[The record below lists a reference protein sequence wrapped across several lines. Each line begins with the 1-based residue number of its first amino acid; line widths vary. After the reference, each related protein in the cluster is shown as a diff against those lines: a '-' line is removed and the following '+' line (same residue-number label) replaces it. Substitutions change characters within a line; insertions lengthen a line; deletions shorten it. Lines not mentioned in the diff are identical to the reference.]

1 MLSNH
6 QLPITNYQ
14 IVIAGGGL
22 AGLTQAIA
30 LAHYGIE
37 STMVERGNHAN
48 HAQDTY
54 DGRTSFLSLGNQK
67 LYAAWGAWDAMRAH
81 AEPVK
86 DIRIVDGDSPM
97 FMHYSADEVG
107 VDCMGYIIENT
118 HLRRALI
125 KAVQVN
131 NLITVI
137 GNTAVEKAQ
146 ADAHFSN
153 ITLSNGQ
160 TLKAKLVIAA
170 EGKESPLRA
179 QAGIKTRDH
188 DYKQTAIICAF
199 AHEKHHQ
206 NIAIEKFLP
215 SGPFAV
221 LPMVGGFHSAI
232 VWSEKSERAPQFLA
246 MDDGAFVASVTERFT
261 DYLGALTLVSPR
273 WQYPLSLRFAETLY
287 AERLALVGDTAHF
300 IHPIA
305 GQGFNQSMKDIAE
318 LTKLIAERYRV
329 GLDIGTSELLQTYA
343 RNRRLD
349 NLQMIAAT
357 DGLNRL
363 FSNDL
368 KTTRIAR
375 RIGLRLVEKLPA
387 LKKGFIRH
395 AMAAK
400 QSA

>member
-1 MLSNH
+1 MK
-6 QLPITNYQ
+6 ITNNQ
-14 IVIAGGGL
+14 IIIAGGGL
-22 AGLTQAIA
+22 AGLTQALA
-30 LAHYGIE
+30 LTHYNIP
-37 STMVERGNHAN
+37 STMIERGNHAL
-48 HAQDTY
+48 HMQDGF
-54 DGRTSFLSLGNQK
+54 DGRTSFLSLGNQQ
-67 LYAAWGAWDAMRAH
+67 LYEKWGAWESMKAY
-81 AEPVK
+81 AEPIK
-86 DIRIVDGDSPM
+86 EIRIVDGNSPLFLHYDSE
-97 FMHYSADEVG
+97 DVG
-107 VDCMGYIIENT
+107 VDSMGYIIENT

-137 GNTAVEKAQ
+137 ENTAVEKAE

-179 QAGIKTRDH
+179 QAGIKTHDR
-188 DYKQTAIICAF
+188 DYKQTAIIAAF

-232 VWSEKSERAPQFLA
+232 VWSEKSELAPHFMA
-246 MDDGAFVASVTERFT
+246 MDDAAFTQAATERFT
-261 DYLGALTLVSPR
+261 DYLGKLTLASPR
-273 WQYPLSLRFAETLY
+273 WQYPLSLRFAERLY
-287 AERLALVGDTAHF
+287 AERLALIGDTAHF

-318 LTKLIAERYRV
+318 LSQLIAERHAV
-329 GLDIGTSELLQTYA
+329 GLDIGTSELLHTYA

-363 FSNDL
+363 FSNNL
-368 KTTRIAR
+368 KTARIAR
-375 RIGLRLVEKLPA
+375 RIGLELVEKLPI
-387 LKKGFIRH
+387 LKKGFMRH
-395 AMAAK
+395 AMTVK
-400 QSA
+400 KSA

>member
-1 MLSNH
+1 MHNNE
-6 QLPITNYQ
+6 QPTTNN
-14 IVIAGGGL
+14 IIIAGGGL

-30 LAHYGIE
+30 LGHYGIS
-37 STMVERGNHAN
+37 STIVERGNHAI
-48 HAQDTY
+48 HAQETY

-67 LYAAWGAWDAMRAH
+67 LYAQWGAWEDMKDH

-86 DIRIVDGDSPM
+86 DIRIVDGDSPL
-97 FMHYSADEVG
+97 FLHYSTEEVG

-125 KAVQVN
+125 KAVQAST
-131 NLITVI
+131 LITVI
-137 GNTAVEKAQ
+137 ENTAVEKAE

-170 EGKESPLRA
+170 EGKDSPLRS

-199 AHEKHHQ
+199 AHEKYHQ

-221 LPMVGGFHSAI
+221 LPLKGGYHSAI
-232 VWSEKSERAPQFLA
+232 VWSEKSELAPHFMA
-246 MDDGAFVASVTERFT
+246 MDDAAFVETVTERFT
-261 DYLGALTLVSPR
+261 DYLGKLTLASPR
-273 WQYPLSLRFAETLY
+273 WQYPLSLRFAESLY

-318 LTKLIAERYRV
+318 LSSLIAERYAV
-329 GLDIGTSELLQTYA
+329 GLDIGTSDMLKTYES
-343 RNRRLD
+343 NRRLD

-363 FSNDL
+363 FSNDI
-368 KTTRIAR
+368 KTVKLAR
-375 RIGLRLVEKLPA
+375 RIGLGLVEKLPA
-387 LKKGFIRH
+387 LKKGFMQH
-395 AMAAK
+395 AMTVRHY
-400 QSA
+400 

>member
-1 MLSNH
+1 MKT
-6 QLPITNYQ
+6 TNNEQ
-14 IVIAGGGL
+14 PTTNNVLIAGGGL
-22 AGLTQAIA
+22 AGLTQALA
-30 LAHYGIE
+30 LAHHGIA

-67 LYAAWGAWDAMRAH
+67 LYAAWGVWDRVEAH

-97 FMHYSADEVG
+97 FLHYSADEVG

-125 KAVQVN
+125 QAVQAN

-137 GNTAVEKAQ
+137 ENTAVEKAE

-153 ITLSNGQ
+153 IILSSGQ
-160 TLKAKLVIAA
+160 TIKAKLVIAA
-170 EGKESPLRA
+170 EGKESPLRT

-232 VWSEKSERAPQFLA
+232 VWSEKSELAPQFLS
-246 MDDGAFVASVTERFT
+246 MDDTAFVAAVTERFA
-261 DYLGALTLVSPR
+261 DYLGKLKLVSPR

-287 AERLALVGDTAHF
+287 AERLALIGDTAHF

-305 GQGFNQSMKDIAE
+305 GQGFNQSIKDIAE
-318 LTKLIAERYRV
+318 LTKLIAERYAV

-368 KTTRIAR
+368 KTVTIAR
-375 RIGLRLVEKLPA
+375 RIGLGLVEKLPA
-387 LKKGFIRH
+387 LKKGFMRH
-395 AMAAK
+395 AMTVK
-400 QSA
+400 KSA

>member
-1 MLSNH
+1 MSNH
-6 QLPITNYQ
+6 QLPITNNQ
-14 IVIAGGGL
+14 IIIAGGGL
-22 AGLTQAIA
+22 AGLTQALA
-30 LAHYGIE
+30 LAHYGIAC
-37 STMVERGNHAN
+37 TIVERGNHAN
-48 HAQDTY
+48 HAQDNY

-67 LYAAWGAWDAMRAH
+67 LYDTWGAWDGMKQH
-81 AEPVK
+81 AEPIK

-97 FMHYSADEVG
+97 FLHYSADEVG

-125 KAVQVN
+125 QSVQAN

-137 GNTAVEKAQ
+137 ENAAVEKAE

-160 TLKAKLVIAA
+160 TIKAKLVIAA

-232 VWSEKSERAPQFLA
+232 VWSEKSERAPQFLS
-246 MDDGAFVASVTERFT
+246 MDDAAFVAAVTERFT
-261 DYLGALTLVSPR
+261 DYLGKLTLVSPR

-287 AERLALVGDTAHF
+287 AERLALIGDTAHF

-305 GQGFNQSMKDIAE
+305 GQGFNQSMKDISE
-318 LTKLIAERYRV
+318 LTKLIAERYAV

-368 KTTRIAR
+368 KTVTIAR
-375 RIGLRLVEKLPA
+375 RIGLGLVEKLPA
-387 LKKGFIRH
+387 LKKGFMRH
-395 AMAAK
+395 AMTVK
-400 QSA
+400 KSA